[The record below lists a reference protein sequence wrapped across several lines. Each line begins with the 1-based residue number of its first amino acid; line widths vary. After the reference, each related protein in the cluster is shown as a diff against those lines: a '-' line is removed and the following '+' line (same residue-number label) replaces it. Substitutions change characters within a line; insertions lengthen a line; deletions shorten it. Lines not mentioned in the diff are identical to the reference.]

1 MRVLAMILSLIT
13 LSMTVS
19 SCGKSSS
26 GAGKQAE
33 ENSPET
39 PAGSGNTTRTNTRIN
54 QNETIQPD
62 GSNIQGIYGTILLPV
77 NFNLHFRKVGTA
89 ALVREGDSFTAKVDL
104 KYGPRE
110 TVVRQAVYTGRRCP
124 NLNDDL
130 NKDAYVDIQEALM
143 AIGSVSIPL
152 DGTLDSQAEGT
163 EGAPAGDAVNGTYAY
178 EVVGSF
184 ARMFADL
191 KLPDENAG
199 DNMIKLGAEEGLT
212 FPGRVVLLTG
222 VPETLF
228 IPPTLAGMGEAPVK
242 STVPL
247 ACGVLWKMDALPSL

>member
-1 MRVLAMILSLIT
+1 MRVLAIILSLIT

-19 SCGKSSS
+19 SCGKSDS
-26 GAGKQAE
+26 GAGKQSEDA
-33 ENSPET
+33 SGAPS
-39 PAGSGNTTRTNTRIN
+39 GSGSSTGTSRTTN

-62 GSNIQGIYGTILLPV
+62 GSNIQGIYGTVLLPV
-77 NFNLHFRKVGTA
+77 NFNLHFKKVGTA

-110 TVVRQAVYTGRRCP
+110 TKVKQAVYTGRRCP

-152 DGTLDSQAEGT
+152 DGTLDSQAEGSET
-163 EGAPAGDAVNGTYAY
+163 SPTGDAVNGVYAY
-178 EVVGSF
+178 NVVASF
-184 ARMFADL
+184 SRMFADL

-222 VPETLF
+222 VPEALF
-228 IPPTLAGMGEAPVK
+228 IPPTVAGLGDAPVK

-247 ACGVLWKMDALPSL
+247 ACGVLWKMDGMPSL